1 MFQGLQDFLEQ
12 LGEDV
17 KGLIGVLLG
26 VAIILGTLVIVGLSI
41 VMMFSD
47 EQSAQRYKHWRTN
60 VIKAV
65 VVAGVIGA
73 VLLGIQTA
81 LTNAGYWGKTG

>member
-1 MFQGLQDFLEQ
+1 MFSGLETFLKGLQT
-12 LGEDV
+12 DV
-17 KGLIGVLLG
+17 EGLITVLLG
-26 VAIILGTLVIVGLSI
+26 LAIILGTLVIVGLSI

-73 VLLGIQTA
+73 VLFGIKNALGTW
-81 LTNAGYWGKTG
+81 WGKTS